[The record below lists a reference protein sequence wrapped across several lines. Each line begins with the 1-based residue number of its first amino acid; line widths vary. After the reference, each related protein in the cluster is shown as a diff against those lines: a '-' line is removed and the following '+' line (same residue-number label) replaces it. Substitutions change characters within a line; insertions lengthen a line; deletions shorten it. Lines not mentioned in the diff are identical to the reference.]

1 MLNTIIIVISVS
13 LVLGGAVLT
22 WWFENGPE
30 KKEKPEN
37 ESDGKAGIGSDGE
50 ESGDRK
56 KEDLDM
62 DPASGCGY
70 GGGCLAE

>member
-37 ESDGKAGIGSDGE
+37 ESDGKAVNHS
-50 ESGDRK
+50 
-56 KEDLDM
+56 
-62 DPASGCGY
+62 
-70 GGGCLAE
+70 

>member
-30 KKEKPEN
+30 TKEKPEN
-37 ESDGKAGIGSDGE
+37 ESDGKAGNHS
-50 ESGDRK
+50 
-56 KEDLDM
+56 
-62 DPASGCGY
+62 
-70 GGGCLAE
+70 

>member
-37 ESDGKAGIGSDGE
+37 ESDGKAGNHSQI
-50 ESGDRK
+50 
-56 KEDLDM
+56 
-62 DPASGCGY
+62 Y
-70 GGGCLAE
+70 GADYAHAYKSRICQKL